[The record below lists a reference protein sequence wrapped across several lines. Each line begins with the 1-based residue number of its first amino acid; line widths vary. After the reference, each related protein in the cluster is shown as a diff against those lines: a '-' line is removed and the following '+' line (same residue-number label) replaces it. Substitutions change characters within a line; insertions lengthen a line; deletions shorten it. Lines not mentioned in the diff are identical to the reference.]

1 MKIFLFFFLILF
13 ILPGIKDRG
22 ANSPSGLMVEFI
34 REPEKVKI
42 LDLKPEFTWIIPQKA
57 KVQTSCQILVASTIE
72 KLQMNT
78 GDIWNSQ
85 RVMSQV
91 SSEVEYGGSGL
102 SANTIYFW
110 KVRIWN
116 SRKKPSEYSA
126 IQSFTTG
133 DPDGYAT
140 TANRFVSTLIK
151 PEKLI
156 KIADNHYFIDF
167 GKDAFGTLVL
177 EINPVEK
184 DTIIV
189 HLGEKTSGENMI
201 DKNPGGSIRYQK
213 VLLPLTKGIT
223 KYILKLPPDSR
234 NTGPAAVHLPDS
246 FGVVT
251 PFRYCELENCH
262 YDLAKD
268 NISQKSYNYYFDDE
282 ASSFTSSDTTLNQI
296 WDICKYSMKATS
308 FTGIYIDGD
317 RERIP
322 YEADAYIN
330 QLGHYYTD
338 REYSMAR
345 VTNEYFMRHP
355 TWPTEWIL
363 HTVPMFYNDFMFTGN
378 IESLKANYDALKYK
392 TLTSLAR
399 EDGLITS
406 KLVQMT
412 K

>member
-1 MKIFLFFFLILF
+1 MKIFLFFFLLLY

-42 LDLKPEFTWIIPQKA
+42 LDLKPEFTWIIPLKA

-140 TANRFVSTLIK
+140 TVNRFISTLIK

-167 GKDAFGTLVL
+167 GKDAFGTLFL

-223 KYILKLPPDSR
+223 KYTLKLPPDAR
-234 NTGPAAVHLPDS
+234 NTGSAAVHLPDS

-262 YDLAKD
+262 YDLSKD

-282 ASSFTSSDTTLNQI
+282 
-296 WDICKYSMKATS
+296 CKQ
-308 FTGIYIDGD
+308 FHEFG
-317 RERIP
+317 
-322 YEADAYIN
+322 
-330 QLGHYYTD
+330 
-338 REYSMAR
+338 
-345 VTNEYFMRHP
+345 
-355 TWPTEWIL
+355 
-363 HTVPMFYNDFMFTGN
+363 YNT
-378 IESLKANYDALKYK
+378 
-392 TLTSLAR
+392 
-399 EDGLITS
+399 
-406 KLVQMT
+406 
-412 K
+412 